1 MERIFTF
8 APRCSKTDGESLVF
22 NEVTYWVE
30 GYFDSKLEPLNI
42 LEFPTR
48 IVCPLNTP
56 ES

>member
-30 GYFDSKLEPLNI
+30 GYFDSQLEPLNI
-42 LEFPTR
+42 MEFPTR
-48 IVCPLNTP
+48 IVCPLHTT